1 MKSIAGI
8 AIVSI
13 FVFSIVL
20 SGCGKLSKEE
30 FAMEMDKYNQ
40 ENTAS
45 HTDLSNQ
52 VAEVSGK
59 VDAQGDA
66 LRSEVAMAKEAA
78 ITASQQ
84 GDADT
89 ITAAK
94 EAAESGDAKLRE
106 ELMQTTDMVG
116 AKAQEAA
123 ESGDKML
130 QEQIAALENTTKMQA
145 QSISD
150 LESALMA
157 TKKDLAATAEMAAA
171 KPMMAATVQFPSG
184 KVGLTAAAMEALDKA
199 VAKIQASADA
209 SVLVKGHADGSP
221 VLRGRYR
228 SNWDLSQAR
237 ADSVAQYLKSKGVTN
252 TIRSRGL
259 GHTEPVAPV
268 NTKAG
273 RAQNRR
279 AEVIIVPAGSM
290 M

>member
-1 MKSIAGI
+1 MRNIARL

-13 FVFSIVL
+13 FVFSVIL

-30 FAMEMDKYNQ
+30 FAIEMDKYNQ
-40 ENTAS
+40 QNAAS

-52 VAEVSGK
+52 VSELSGK

-66 LRSEVAMAKEAA
+66 LRSEVSTAKEDA
-78 ITASQQ
+78 ISASQQ

-94 EAAESGDAKLRE
+94 EFAEGGDATLRE
-106 ELMQTTDMVG
+106 ELMQATNMVG
-116 AKAQEAA
+116 EKAQEAA
-123 ESGDKML
+123 ASGDQKL
-130 QEQIAALENTTKMQA
+130 QEQIAALENTNKMHA

-150 LESALMA
+150 LEAALME
-157 TKKDLAATAEMAAA
+157 TKKELADTKAMAAA
-171 KPMMAATVQFPSG
+171 KPMLAATVQFPSG
-184 KVGLTAAAMEALDKA
+184 KVDLTAAAMAALDEA
-199 VAKIQASADA
+199 IAKIQSDAKA

-221 VLRGRYR
+221 VLRGKFR

-237 ADSVAQYLKSKGVTN
+237 ADAVVKYLQSKGVAN
-252 TIRSRGL
+252 KIESRGL
-259 GHTEPVAPV
+259 GHTEPIAPV

-279 AEVIIVPAGSM
+279 AEVVIVPAGSM

>member
-1 MKSIAGI
+1 MRSITGI

-13 FVFSIVL
+13 FVFSVIL

-40 ENTAS
+40 ENTAA
-45 HTDLSNQ
+45 HTDLGNQ
-52 VAEVSGK
+52 VSELSGK

-66 LRSEVAMAKEAA
+66 LRSEVSMAKEAA

-89 ITAAK
+89 IAAAK
-94 EAAESGDAKLRE
+94 GAAESGDAKLRE
-106 ELMQTTDMVG
+106 ELMQTADMVG
-116 AKAQEAA
+116 EKAQQAA
-123 ESGDKML
+123 ASGDKML
-130 QEQIAALENTTKMQA
+130 QDQIAALENTTKMQA

-150 LESALMA
+150 LEAALMA
-157 TKKDLAATAEMAAA
+157 TKKDLAATSEMAAA
-171 KPMMAATVQFPSG
+171 KPMMAATIQFPSG
-184 KVGLTAAAMEALDKA
+184 KVGLTAAAMEALDKT
-199 VAKIQASADA
+199 VAKIQANADA

-237 ADSVAQYLKSKGVTN
+237 ADSVAQYLKSKGATN

-259 GHTEPVAPV
+259 GHTEPIGPV
-268 NTKAG
+268 NTEAG

>member
-1 MKSIAGI
+1 MRNIAGI

-40 ENTAS
+40 ENTAA
-45 HTDLSNQ
+45 HTDLGNQ
-52 VAEVSGK
+52 VSELSGK

-66 LRSEVAMAKEAA
+66 LRSEVTMAKEAA

-94 EAAESGDAKLRE
+94 EFAEGSDAKLRE
-106 ELMQTTDMVG
+106 ELMQTTEMVG
-116 AKAQEAA
+116 AKAQEAT

-130 QEQIAALENTTKMQA
+130 QEEIAALKNTTKMQA

-150 LESALMA
+150 LEAALMA

-171 KPMMAATVQFPSG
+171 KPMMVATVQFPSG

-237 ADSVAQYLKSKGVTN
+237 ADSVVQYLKSKGVATK
-252 TIRSRGL
+252 IESRGL
-259 GHTEPVAPV
+259 GHTAPVAPV